1 MGIYYDMILEDKTS
15 DKAKAIARSR
25 AGISGYFKNL
35 GQLGNDVKMLSKRP
49 KGDPNKDGNYE
60 VLHDWLMNEVK
71 SCNKLDRLDYLRKD
85 AYVGINQLEK
95 LAKNMTDV
103 KAGHPSRY
111 VSVKYIEKI
120 MASGNSPAKV
130 RKHITWMKNTYL
142 PAIKKRKAELK
153 KAMDESTLID
163 FV

>member
-1 MGIYYDMILEDKTS
+1 MGIYHDMILEDKIS
-15 DKAKAIARSR
+15 DKAKAVAKSR
-25 AGISGYFKNL
+25 AGFGYFKNL
-35 GQLGNDVKMLSKRP
+35 GQLGKDVKMLSKRP
-49 KGDPNKDGNYE
+49 KGDPSKDGNYE

-95 LAKNMTDV
+95 LAKNMADV

-120 MASGNSPAKV
+120 MASGNSPSKV
-130 RKHITWMKNTYL
+130 RKHIAWMKNTYL